1 MRRKLDPQREWQYH
15 IDTSITLRGDYL
27 VDLRGNQIVDFVG
40 RYESLQTD
48 FDHRCERIGL
58 AMQQLPHRR
67 RANDRIAYRDCY
79 DEETKAP
86 VTQHFGADMEA
97 FGYEF

>member
-1 MRRKLDPQREWQYH
+1 M
-15 IDTSITLRGDYL
+15 
-27 VDLRGNQIVDFVG
+27 RGNQSVDFVG

-48 FDHRCERIGL
+48 FDHCCERIRL

-79 DEETKAP
+79 DEETKALIA
-86 VTQHFGADMEA
+86 QHFGVDIEA
-97 FGYEF
+97 FGCEF